1 MLWAPFLLAF
11 AVACIATPF
20 AIWIAP
26 KIGAMDVPKDD
37 RRVHNKPIP
46 RFGGIAIFAGMMV
59 ALATFAAEDK
69 GVPAAMAGCTLIYIL
84 GLIDDLKNLKP
95 VVKLSGQVVSAVVVY
110 AMGLRIEFITNYFGP
125 GNMAF
130 GDVLCFGVTVLWLVA
145 ITNAVNLV
153 DY

>member
-37 RRVHNKPIP
+37 RRGHNKPIP

-84 GLIDDLKNLKP
+84 GLIDDLKISS
-95 VVKLSGQVVSAVVVY
+95 LSSS
-110 AMGLRIEFITNYFGP
+110 FP
-125 GNMAF
+125 GRS
-130 GDVLCFGVTVLWLVA
+130 
-145 ITNAVNLV
+145 
-153 DY
+153 

>member
-1 MLWAPFLLAF
+1 MGAVSAGGF

-95 VVKLSGQVVSAVVVY
+95 IVKLSGQVVSAVVVY
-110 AMGLRIEFITNYFGP
+110 AMGLRIEFITNYFGRE
-125 GNMAF
+125 
-130 GDVLCFGVTVLWLVA
+130 TWLLA
-145 ITNAVNLV
+145 MCSALGSPCSGWWRSPMQ
-153 DY
+153 